1 MAAAIGSAR
10 VDALGGLLLRLCLCL
25 PALALAQQEMEII
38 ALRYRTLDQVLPT
51 LQPLLEPG
59 ATLSGMNDQLILRA
73 SPRNRQQIKQ
83 ALAAID
89 TPPRRLLIRVS
100 QNREVEGRDEGVA
113 VVAGGDIGQT
123 RWIGKPSGGMQESKE
138 STRVEVRRGDAGVS
152 AQAWDSRR
160 TRTSGSTQTVQV
172 VDGGRALIEVG
183 RSLPIPLRQVAIG
196 PRGLAVSEGIVYR
209 DVGQG
214 FYAAP
219 RVVGER
225 VTVDI
230 SPRFDSPGESAY
242 GTIGTQRLTSTV
254 SGRLGEWLELGGSS
268 QQAVAAGSGQGRSG
282 NSQSLDQRSVW
293 LQVEELP

>member
-38 ALRYRTLDQVLPT
+38 ALRHRTLDQVLPT

-73 SPRNRQQIKQ
+73 SPRNRQQIRQ

-113 VVAGGDIGQT
+113 VVA
-123 RWIGKPSGGMQESKE
+123 KPSGGMQESKE

-242 GTIGTQRLTSTV
+242 GTISTQRLTSTV

-268 QQAVAAGSGQGRSG
+268 QQAVAAGSGQGHSG
-282 NSQSLDQRSVW
+282 NSQSLDQRSIW

>member
-1 MAAAIGSAR
+1 MAAGVGAAR
-10 VDALGGLLLRLCLCL
+10 ADARGGLLLRLCLCL
-25 PALALAQQEMEII
+25 PALDLAQQGLEII
-38 ALRYRTLDQVLPT
+38 ALRHRTLDQVLPT

-73 SPRNRQQIKQ
+73 SPRNRQQIRQ

-113 VVAGGDIGQT
+113 VVA
-123 RWIGKPSGGMQESKE
+123 KPSGGMQESKE

-242 GTIGTQRLTSTV
+242 GTISTQRLTSTV

-268 QQAVAAGSGQGRSG
+268 QQAVAAGSGQGLSG
-282 NSQSLDQRSVW
+282 NSQSLDQRSIW

>member
-1 MAAAIGSAR
+1 MIGGSRSWFKAAAIR
-10 VDALGGLLLRLCLCL
+10 RGLVLTLLFACL
-25 PALALAQQEMEII
+25 PASTLAQQEMEII
-38 ALRYRTLDQVLPT
+38 ALRHRTLDQVLPT

-73 SPRNRQQIKQ
+73 SPRNRQQIRQ

-113 VVAGGDIGQT
+113 VVA
-123 RWIGKPSGGMQESKE
+123 KPSGGMQESKE
-138 STRVEVRRGDAGVS
+138 STRVEVRRGDASVS

-242 GTIGTQRLTSTV
+242 GTISTQRLTSTV

-268 QQAVAAGSGQGRSG
+268 QQAVAAGSGQGLSG

>member
-1 MAAAIGSAR
+1 MAAAIGLAR
-10 VDALGGLLLRLCLCL
+10 VGSLGGLLLRLCLCL
-25 PALALAQQEMEII
+25 PALAVAQQEMEII
-38 ALRYRTLDQVLPT
+38 ALRHRTLDQVLPT

-73 SPRNRQQIKQ
+73 SPRNRQQIRQ

-123 RWIGKPSGGMQESKE
+123 RWIGKPSGGMQEN
-138 STRVEVRRGDAGVS
+138 TRVEVRRGDASVS

-160 TRTSGSTQTVQV
+160 TQASGSMQTVQV

-242 GTIGTQRLTSTV
+242 GTISTQRLTSTV

-268 QQAVAAGSGQGRSG
+268 QQAVGAGSGQGRSG

>member
-1 MAAAIGSAR
+1 MAAAIGPAR
-10 VDALGGLLLRLCLCL
+10 VGALGGLLLRLCLGL

-38 ALRYRTLDQVLPT
+38 ALRHRTLDQVLPT

-73 SPRNRQQIKQ
+73 SPRNRQQIRQ

-100 QNREVEGRDEGVA
+100 QNREVDGRDEGVA

-123 RWIGKPSGGMQESKE
+123 RWIGKPSGGMQENS
-138 STRVEVRRGDAGVS
+138 RVEVRRGDASVS

-242 GTIGTQRLTSTV
+242 GTISTQRLTSTV

-268 QQAVAAGSGQGRSG
+268 QQAVAAGSGQGLSG

>member
-1 MAAAIGSAR
+1 MAAAIGPAR
-10 VDALGGLLLRLCLCL
+10 VGALGGLLLRLCLGL

-38 ALRYRTLDQVLPT
+38 ALRHRTLDQVLPT

-73 SPRNRQQIKQ
+73 SPRNRQQIRQ

-100 QNREVEGRDEGVA
+100 QNREGEGRDEGVA
-113 VVAGGDIGQT
+113 VVAGGDIGQP
-123 RWIGKPSGGMQESKE
+123 RRIGKLSGGMQE
-138 STRVEVRRGDAGVS
+138 STRVEVRRGDASVS

-160 TRTSGSTQTVQV
+160 TQASGSMQTVQV

-242 GTIGTQRLTSTV
+242 GTISTQRLTSTV

>member
-1 MAAAIGSAR
+1 MAAAIGPAR
-10 VDALGGLLLRLCLCL
+10 VGALGGLLLRLCLGL

-38 ALRYRTLDQVLPT
+38 ALRHRTLDQVLPT

-73 SPRNRQQIKQ
+73 SPRNRQQIRQ

-113 VVAGGDIGQT
+113 VVA
-123 RWIGKPSGGMQESKE
+123 KPSGGMQESKE
-138 STRVEVRRGDAGVS
+138 STRVEVRRGDASIS

-160 TRTSGSTQTVQV
+160 TQASGSMQTVQV

-219 RVVGER
+219 RVVGDR

-230 SPRFDSPGESAY
+230 SPRFDSLGESAN
-242 GTIGTQRLTSTV
+242 GTISTQRLTSTV

-268 QQAVAAGSGQGRSG
+268 QQAVAASSGQGRSG

>member
-1 MAAAIGSAR
+1 VAAAIGLAR
-10 VDALGGLLLRLCLCL
+10 VGSLGGLLLRLCLCL

-38 ALRYRTLDQVLPT
+38 ALRHRTLDQVLPT

-73 SPRNRQQIKQ
+73 SPRNRQQIRQ

-100 QNREVEGRDEGVA
+100 QNREAEGRDEGVA

-123 RWIGKPSGGMQESKE
+123 RWIGKPYGGMQESKE
-138 STRVEVRRGDAGVS
+138 STRVEVRRGDASVS

-160 TRTSGSTQTVQV
+160 TQASGSMQTVQV

-242 GTIGTQRLTSTV
+242 GTISTQRLTSTV
-254 SGRLGEWLELGGSS
+254 SGRLGEWLELGGSVGEQGGS
-268 QQAVAAGSGQGRSG
+268 SAAIAGYGT
-282 NSQSLDQRSVW
+282 QSASRQRR
-293 LQVEELP
+293 LLLKVEELR

>member
-1 MAAAIGSAR
+1 MAAAIGPAR
-10 VDALGGLLLRLCLCL
+10 VGALGGLLLRLCLGL

-38 ALRYRTLDQVLPT
+38 ALRHRTLDQVLPT

-73 SPRNRQQIKQ
+73 SPRNRQQIRQ

-123 RWIGKPSGGMQESKE
+123 RWIGKPSGGMQENS
-138 STRVEVRRGDAGVS
+138 RVEVRRGDASVS

-242 GTIGTQRLTSTV
+242 GTISTQRLTSTV

-268 QQAVAAGSGQGRSG
+268 QQAVGAGSGQGRSG

>member
-10 VDALGGLLLRLCLCL
+10 VDALGGLLLRLCLGL

-38 ALRYRTLDQVLPT
+38 ALRHRTLDQVLPT

-73 SPRNRQQIKQ
+73 SPRNRQQIRQ

-113 VVAGGDIGQT
+113 VVA
-123 RWIGKPSGGMQESKE
+123 KPSGGMQESKE

-242 GTIGTQRLTSTV
+242 GTISTQRLTSTV

-268 QQAVAAGSGQGRSG
+268 QQAVAAGSGQGHSG

>member
-10 VDALGGLLLRLCLCL
+10 VGALGGLLLRLCLCL

-38 ALRYRTLDQVLPT
+38 ALRHRTLDQVLPT

-73 SPRNRQQIKQ
+73 SPRNRQQIRQ

-123 RWIGKPSGGMQESKE
+123 RWIGKPYGGMQESKE
-138 STRVEVRRGDAGVS
+138 STRVEVRRGDASVS

-160 TRTSGSTQTVQV
+160 TQASGSMQTVQV

-196 PRGLAVSEGIVYR
+196 PRGAVVSESIVYR
-209 DVGQG
+209 DLGQG

-219 RVVGER
+219 RVVGGR

-242 GTIGTQRLTSTV
+242 GTISTQRLTSTV

-268 QQAVAAGSGQGRSG
+268 QQAVGAGSGQGRSG

>member
-1 MAAAIGSAR
+1 MAAAIGSVR
-10 VDALGGLLLRLCLCL
+10 VGVLGGLLLRLCLGL

-38 ALRYRTLDQVLPT
+38 ALRHRTLDQVLPT

-73 SPRNRQQIKQ
+73 SPRNRQQIRQ

-113 VVAGGDIGQT
+113 VVA
-123 RWIGKPSGGMQESKE
+123 KPSGGMQESKE
-138 STRVEVRRGDAGVS
+138 STRVEVRRGDARVS

-242 GTIGTQRLTSTV
+242 GTISTQRLTSTV

-268 QQAVAAGSGQGRSG
+268 QQAVAAGSGQGHSG
-282 NSQSLDQRSVW
+282 NSQSLDQRSIW

>member
-38 ALRYRTLDQVLPT
+38 ALRHRTLDQVLPT

-73 SPRNRQQIKQ
+73 SPRNRQQIRQ

-113 VVAGGDIGQT
+113 VVA
-123 RWIGKPSGGMQESKE
+123 KPSGGMQESKE

-242 GTIGTQRLTSTV
+242 GTISTQRLTSTV

-268 QQAVAAGSGQGRSG
+268 QQAVAAGSGQGLSG
-282 NSQSLDQRSVW
+282 NSQSLDQRSIW

>member
-1 MAAAIGSAR
+1 MAAAIGSVR
-10 VDALGGLLLRLCLCL
+10 VGALGGLLLRLCLGL

-38 ALRYRTLDQVLPT
+38 ALRHRTLDQVLPT

-73 SPRNRQQIKQ
+73 SPRNRQQIRQ

-100 QNREVEGRDEGVA
+100 QNREVDGRDEGVA

-123 RWIGKPSGGMQESKE
+123 RWIGKPSGGMQED
-138 STRVEVRRGDAGVS
+138 TRVEVRRGDAGVS

-268 QQAVAAGSGQGRSG
+268 QQAVAAGSGQGLSG
-282 NSQSLDQRSVW
+282 NSQSLDQRSIW